1 MGRSDGI
8 SQARDVQFPG
18 HRRATAGLGGDSFS
32 ARLTALRRHG
42 PIGAAEPL
50 EVPAL
55 RDYGVTAPEAEARV
69 IQAMRDWLT
78 ASPDTAEQPAQ
89 GCAAARQRPA

>member
-1 MGRSDGI
+1 MAFHKHGMFSFQVTVERM
-8 SQARDVQFPG
+8 
-18 HRRATAGLGGDSFS
+18 AGLGGDSFS

-78 ASPDTAEQPAQ
+78 AWPDTAEQPVPGSR
-89 GCAAARQRPA
+89 GCATPAGQ